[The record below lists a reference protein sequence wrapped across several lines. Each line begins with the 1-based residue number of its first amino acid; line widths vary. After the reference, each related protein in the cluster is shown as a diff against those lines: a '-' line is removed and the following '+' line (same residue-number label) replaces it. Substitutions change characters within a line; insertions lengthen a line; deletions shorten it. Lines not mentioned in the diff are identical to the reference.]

1 MFLDRKY
8 KNIINIALL
17 LFLFLGLFVLTS
29 LLSYA
34 KDDPSFSNIVF
45 TNFNQEI
52 NNICGKFGAYIADV
66 LYTFLGWAAVLVPF
80 MCFFVAFLLLLV
92 KQRKVDVIN
101 FLILFILLVF
111 LIVEFSILSGL
122 LFPSKYFLDKFIGG
136 VFGLIGRD
144 FLINL
149 FGSIG
154 SLMLATFVSLL
165 TIFLMLSFMPAVG
178 FINTNFFRSRSNGRK
193 NLEERTNN
201 KKMENKKEPA
211 SNEKHVTKIDK
222 INKSNEN
229 IGKKKKLAVDTVVND
244 AYFIP
249 IDLLERK
256 KNKVSSGDDER
267 VLKEKGSKLEEKL
280 RGFGVDGAI
289 RGFYPGPVV
298 TLYEFEPAAGIKINK
313 IINLENDL
321 ALAMSALSVRII
333 APIPGKSVVGIE
345 LPNKYMDIVNFREL
359 IEADEYINSQ
369 SPLTIALGKDISGK
383 PYIADLRS
391 MPHLLV
397 AGTTGS
403 GKSVCI
409 NSIIASILFKTTPD
423 IVKFVLI
430 DPKMVELSMYE
441 GIPHLAAPVVTDTRN
456 APNVL
461 KNVVREMER
470 RYQLLADKQY
480 RNIESYNEISEEKM
494 SYLVVIVDEFAD
506 LMLTAGKDV
515 EQAVIRIS
523 QMARAVGIHL
533 VLATQRPSV
542 NVITGI
548 IKANMPARLSF
559 RVSSKVDSRTILDQN
574 GAETLLGKGDS
585 LFMPP
590 GTSNPIRVHGCFISE
605 SDVKN
610 IVGYLKTLGTPEYD
624 MDLVA
629 SCEESEENDSQDEE
643 DEKYYEALD
652 FVRQRGEVSIS
663 LIQRHLRIGYNR
675 AARIVELME
684 KKGIISPS
692 DGTSRPRKI
701 LL

>member
-1 MFLDRKY
+1 MALDRKY
-8 KNIINIALL
+8 KSIINITLL

-29 LLSYA
+29 LLSYS

-52 NNICGKFGAYIADV
+52 KNICGKFGAYIADV
-66 LYTFLGWAAVLVPF
+66 LYTFLGWSAVLVPF
-80 MCFFVAFLLLLV
+80 ICFIVAFLLLLV
-92 KQRKVDVIN
+92 KFKKVDVIDS
-101 FLILFILLVF
+101 LILFILLVF
-111 LIVEFSILSGL
+111 LTIELSILSGL
-122 LFPSKYFLDKFIGG
+122 LLPTKYFLDKFIGG

-149 FGSIG
+149 FGTTG
-154 SLMLATFVSLL
+154 SLILVSFLLLL
-165 TIFLMLSFMPAVG
+165 TIFLICSFIPVVG
-178 FINTNFFRSRSNGRK
+178 FIKTNIFRNRSKAKK
-193 NLEERTNN
+193 NLEEKTKIRKREEKKDVAPKEKGPLSIDKLNNYNEEHN
-201 KKMENKKEPA
+201 KKRK
-211 SNEKHVTKIDK
+211 SVT
-222 INKSNEN
+222 NAAANN
-229 IGKKKKLAVDTVVND
+229 G
-244 AYFIP
+244 YYIP
-249 IDLLERK
+249 HDLLEKK
-256 KNKVSSGDDER
+256 KNRASTGDDER

-280 RGFGVDGAI
+280 RGFGVDGSI
-289 RGFYPGPVV
+289 RGFHPGPVV

-345 LPNKYMDIVNFREL
+345 LPNKYMDTVNFREL
-359 IEADEYINSQ
+359 IESDDYVDSQ
-369 SPLTIALGKDISGK
+369 SPLTVVLGKDISGK

-409 NSIIASILFKTTPD
+409 NSIIASILFKTSPD

-480 RNIESYNEISEEKM
+480 RNIESYNEISNEKM

-585 LFMPP
+585 LFLPP

-610 IVGYLKTLGTPEYD
+610 IVGYLKTLGAPEYD

-629 SCEESEENDSQDEE
+629 ACEEMQEGNVQEEE

-652 FVRQRGEVSIS
+652 FVRQKGEVSIS
-663 LIQRHLRIGYNR
+663 LIQRYLRIGYNR

-684 KKGIISPS
+684 KRGIISPS

-701 LL
+701 LR